1 MTNSNRSTNIDI
13 VIARLIEQTL
23 LHALEKSQQIVL
35 LLGARQVGKT
45 TVLLSLKKTL
55 EQQKGKIVYLNCDL
69 EENLTQI
76 NTTSLTRLKAL
87 TKNADGLFIDE
98 TQRLTNPGLT
108 LKIIHDEIPKIKV
121 LATGSSSLDLK
132 NRLSDPLTGR
142 VTDFTL
148 YPLSFSEIV
157 TDKNN
162 MKYLLP
168 SFLNFGFYPSVQSKT
183 TFEEKTKVISGI
195 IDGYLF
201 KDILEFQ
208 KIRQPNI
215 LKELVQALAY
225 QVGSEVNENEL
236 ANRLKI
242 NRGTVVNYLDL
253 LEKTFVIVKIYPFSH
268 NPRREIG
275 RNYKVYFLDL
285 GVRNGIIGD
294 FISPEIRQNIGH
306 LWENFLVIE
315 RLKKYANLGQKVE
328 AKFWRNYGGA
338 EVDYIERKFHEKN
351 IRAYEFKYSEGKIKR
366 GAKSFENEYKTKVS
380 LINPKNFQNF
390 IY

>member
-1 MTNSNRSTNIDI
+1 M
-13 VIARLIEQTL
+13 
-23 LHALEKSQQIVL
+23 
-35 LLGARQVGKT
+35 GKT

-55 EQQKGKIVYLNCDL
+55 EQQKKKIVYLNCDL
-69 EENLTQI
+69 EENLAQI
-76 NTTSLTRLKAL
+76 DTTSLTRLKEL
-87 TKNADGLFIDE
+87 TKNIDCLFIDE

-142 VTDFTL
+142 VMDFIL

-162 MKYLLP
+162 VKYLLP
-168 SFLNFGFYPSVQSKT
+168 DFLNFGFYPSVQSKT
-183 TFEEKTKVISGI
+183 TFEEKTKAISGI

-294 FISPEIRQNIGH
+294 FISPEIRENIGH
-306 LWENFLVIE
+306 IWENFLVIE
-315 RLKKYANLGQKVE
+315 RLKKYANFGEKVE

-338 EVDYIERKFHEKN
+338 EVDYIERKLHEKN
-351 IRAYEFKYSEGKIKR
+351 IRAYEFKYSEGKIRR
-366 GAKSFENEYKTKVS
+366 GAKSFENEYKTKVN
-380 LINPKNFQNF
+380 LINSENFQDF